1 MSVPAVNRTLD
12 LIEAFSQMRRP
23 MTVSMLAK
31 QLELP
36 TSSCH
41 GIVKTLEDRG
51 YLVELKNQGGYYFT
65 RRFQM
70 HAERIAS
77 YDPLPEWLRPALAA
91 LRDDVQET
99 VLLSKLTGQR
109 AVYLDVLESAQ
120 SVRYIAQAGDTR
132 PLHASAVGKALL
144 GALPPAARS
153 DLIARLDLAR
163 HNLRTLGTVAE
174 VEANVADGVARGWF
188 MTQGEFLT
196 DVTALAVSMRIGP
209 EVYAVGVAGP
219 GTRMDHRVPDLA
231 QRLMAFKEQ
240 ALRETA

>member
-12 LIEAFSQMRRP
+12 LIEVFAQMRRP
-23 MTVSMLAK
+23 MTVSMIAK
-31 QLELP
+31 LLDLP
-36 TSSCH
+36 ASSCH

-77 YDPLPEWLRPALAA
+77 YDPLPGWLRPALAA
-91 LRDDVQET
+91 LRDEVQET
-99 VLLSKLTGQR
+99 VLLAKLTGHR

-120 SVRYIAQAGDTR
+120 SVRFIAQAGDTR
-132 PLHASAVGKALL
+132 PLHASAAGKALL
-144 GALPPAARS
+144 GALAPAVRK

-163 HNLRTLGTVAE
+163 HNVRTLGSVE
-174 VEANVADGVARGWF
+174 ELEANIDAGVAQGWF

-196 DVTALAVSMRIGP
+196 DVTAVAVSMQIGP
-209 EVYAVGVAGP
+209 EVYAVGIAGP
-219 GTRMDHRVPDLA
+219 AARMDARVPQLSS
-231 QRLMAFKEQ
+231 RLIAFREQ
-240 ALRETA
+240 ALRATA